1 MQDRKASEQRTAAAR
16 RVPFATRV
24 VAVVLTLMAALVV
37 VHVPPSVE
45 AGGVRINPDRVRWS
59 RSRPDMIRSVHTTR
73 RVVALSFDDGP
84 HADYTPYVLDVL
96 RDHGAHATFF
106 DEGDAVVARPDLV
119 RRTVAEGHEVANH
132 TFTHRDLPPLSFGEV
147 VEEIERTA
155 RAFED
160 VGVAPAPLFR
170 PPRGQFD
177 REAADAVRSTGLT
190 TVGWDVCVERSLAK
204 FADDDARA
212 VAAVLDRVR
221 PGSIVLAHD
230 GGIPDR
236 TRTMA
241 VLPAVL
247 AGLRERG
254 YEIVT
259 VGELLRDAR

>member
-1 MQDRKASEQRTAAAR
+1 MQHQETGEARTTAAR
-16 RVPFATRV
+16 RVPAAARV
-24 VAVVLTLMAALVV
+24 ALAVLALMGALVV

-45 AGGVRINPDRVRWS
+45 AGASRINPDRVRWS

-84 HADYTPYVLDVL
+84 HPDHTPYVLDVL
-96 RDHGAHATFF
+96 RRYDAHATFF

-132 TFTHRDLPPLSFGEV
+132 TFTHRDLPPLHFGEV

-155 RAFED
+155 RAFAD
-160 VGVAPAPLFR
+160 AGVDPAPLFR

-190 TVGWDVCVERSLAK
+190 TVGWDVCVERHLAQSP
-204 FADDDARA
+204 DDAHA
-212 VAAVLDRVR
+212 VTAMLDRVR

-230 GGIPDR
+230 GGVPDR
-236 TRTMA
+236 QRTMA
-241 VLPAVL
+241 VLPAL
-247 AGLRERG
+247 LEGLRARG
-254 YEIVT
+254 FAIVT